1 MMGFTGI
8 QWGGNMHKKCI
19 GLRKNLPED
28 HAVPTSNSGS
38 VGFRF
43 PRETQQRLQQNTHRT
58 YAGNIVQKKDVAIK
72 HRDTS
77 KNE

>member
-43 PRETQQRLQQNTHRT
+43 PTKHTPDICWK
-58 YAGNIVQKKDVAIK
+58 YSAKKGCSNQ
-72 HRDTS
+72 T
-77 KNE
+77 